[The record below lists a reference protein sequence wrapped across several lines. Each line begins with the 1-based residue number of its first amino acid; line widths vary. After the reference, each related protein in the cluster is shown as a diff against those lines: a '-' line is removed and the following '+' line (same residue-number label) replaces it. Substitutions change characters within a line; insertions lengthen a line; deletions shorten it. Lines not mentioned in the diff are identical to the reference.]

1 MILHSGILALLL
13 GSGIVLLMLLY
24 ASALGI
30 KILLKW
36 DYESSSEQQLTLERK
51 TYLISTLINYAF
63 GFVVFSGFLYIFT
76 VDEIHKLFV
85 GAMCAT
91 GSLNANPIG
100 WHVLWTKM
108 LSFFLAAVWLAVNY
122 FDQRAED
129 FPLVKAKYFF
139 LLAITPVLALDLYY
153 QGTYFL
159 GLEPEIITSCC
170 GSLFGDKGPAV
181 TSGLAGLPVKP
192 MMWVFYLSIV
202 LYLGTGLLCLLK
214 EVSIFRYMVSILA
227 IAFFFVAIASIVSFI
242 SLYIYELPTH
252 HCPFDIL
259 QKEYRF
265 IGYPIYISL
274 FCGVL
279 FGLLP
284 GFFQGMKRISSLN
297 EAIRRTEKKWLVL
310 SMLFMLIF
318 TVIASW
324 PVLFGNLTLKGYY

>member
-13 GSGIVLLMLLY
+13 GSGIVLLMMLY
-24 ASALGI
+24 ACALGI
-30 KILLKW
+30 RILMKW
-36 DYESSSEQQLTLERK
+36 DYESSSEEQLALERK

-63 GFVVFSGFLYIFT
+63 GFVVLSGFLYIYT
-76 VDEIHKLFV
+76 VDDIHQLFV

-100 WHVLWTKM
+100 WNVLGTKI

-129 FPLVKAKYFF
+129 FPLVRGKYIF
-139 LLAITPVLALDLYY
+139 LLVITPVIAADLYF
-153 QGTYFL
+153 QLRYFL

-170 GSLFGDKGPAV
+170 GSLFGDQGTTVA
-181 TSGLAGLPVKP
+181 SGLAGLPVAP
-192 MMWVFYLSIV
+192 MMRLFYGAIVFY
-202 LYLGTGLLCLLK
+202 GATGILCLFQK
-214 EVSIFRYMVSILA
+214 TSAWRYLLSILA
-227 IAFFFVAIASIVSFI
+227 ALFFFVAMASIISFI

-259 QKEYRF
+259 QKGYGF
-265 IGYPIYISL
+265 IGYPMYLTL

-284 GFFQGMKRISSLN
+284 GLFQPLKKISSLK
-297 EAIRRTEKKWLVL
+297 EEIKQAERKWVISSLV
-310 SMLFMLIF
+310 FMLLFVAIS
-318 TVIASW
+318 SW
-324 PVLFGNLTLKGYY
+324 PILFGNLILNGYY